1 MDNEYNIAEW
11 LLVNETAVK
20 SDVRMRSAYTRA
32 ATLNKEEACEC
43 ILDNL
48 RYVIKEYN
56 KQMDL
61 YDIEAALKD
70 ERVAVIVNKYYLK
83 DWVYEH

>member
-1 MDNEYNIAEW
+1 MENEYSIAEW
-11 LLVNETAVK
+11 LLVNEVAVK
-20 SDVRMRSAYTRA
+20 ADVRMRSAYSRA
-32 ATLNKEEACEC
+32 ATLDKEEACGY
-43 ILDNL
+43 IIDNL
-48 RYVIKEYN
+48 KYIIKEYN

-70 ERVAVIVNKYYLK
+70 ERVTVIVNKYYLK